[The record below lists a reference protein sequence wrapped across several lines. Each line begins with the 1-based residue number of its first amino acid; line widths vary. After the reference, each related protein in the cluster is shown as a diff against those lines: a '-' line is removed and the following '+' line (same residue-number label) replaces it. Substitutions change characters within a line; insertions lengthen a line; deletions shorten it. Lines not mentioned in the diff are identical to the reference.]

1 MRRQSTKRKP
11 RSSFLGRLTR
21 AAVLITILP
30 IAALSA
36 CATME
41 MRSMEDV
48 KGLAG
53 TWQGNGY
60 VTDNNFLFMT
70 LVIQENGSY
79 ELTGSVES
87 KGMIKIE
94 GNHVEIGPFSLWA
107 YGTGGSRMLQGMGNG
122 ARVAFSRRG

>member
-1 MRRQSTKRKP
+1 MRTESRNGKAKF
-11 RSSFLGRLTR
+11 SFLGRLTR
-21 AAVLITILP
+21 AAVLIMILP

-36 CATME
+36 CATVQ

-60 VTDNNFLFMT
+60 VTDNSFLFMT
-70 LVIQENGSY
+70 LVIQQNGSY
-79 ELTGSVES
+79 ELTGSVDA
-87 KGMIKIE
+87 KGAIKIE

-107 YGTGGSRMLQGMGNG
+107 YDSGKTRILYGVGNA
-122 ARVAFSRRG
+122 ARVAFSRRR